1 MLKPTIIAISM
12 ATVMAGES
20 ISPALGVI
28 AINFTDA
35 NPTLTKLIL
44 TIPSLIFIRFSFLL
58 SYLTKKITKRS
69 IVLIGLI
76 IYMVGG
82 VGPQFVS
89 TIEAIIALRLLLG
102 IGVGLLM
109 PLADSLINDHFE
121 GKERIKMMGYNSAFS
136 NFGGIL
142 TMLFVGWFA
151 KLSWEGPFNVYL
163 LG

>member
-12 ATVMAGES
+12 ATVMAGAA

-28 AINFTDA
+28 AKNFPDA
-35 NPTLTKLIL
+35 NPTLIKLIL
-44 TIPSLIFIRFSFLL
+44 TIPSLMIIPFSFVS
-58 SYLTKKITKRS
+58 SYLTTKITKRS

-121 GKERIKMMGYNSAFS
+121 GKERTKMMGYNSAFS
-136 NFGGIL
+136 NFGGIQIGRASCRER
-142 TMLFVGWFA
+142 VW
-151 KLSWEGPFNVYL
+151 
-163 LG
+163 